1 MLAPGQGDSF
11 FSFLSLFPLVQA
23 SSLLTGEARCAAGRA
38 PAEVGLSPRCPPGAG
53 IELGPFQSPHLGL
66 PGLSRQIPPGGVRR
80 PAHTS
85 PLSSFP
91 TGSKMGK
98 PRQMGLAWKTRGLL
112 TFAHR
117 SLYM

>member
-1 MLAPGQGDSF
+1 MQLG
-11 FSFLSLFPLVQA
+11 
-23 SSLLTGEARCAAGRA
+23 GRRLKW
-38 PAEVGLSPRCPPGAG
+38 GLSPRCPPGAG
-53 IELGPFQSPHLGL
+53 IELGAFQSPHLGL

-112 TFAHR
+112 TFAYR